1 MLTASLLA
9 HAKEHGALFETRAA
23 LKGARQGA
31 DGWELS
37 TSRGPLKAQRV
48 VNAAGLFADEVA
60 SFFGAASP
68 TVYPCRGDYFRWQT
82 KTHFKHLLYPVK
94 KSSARGLG
102 VHLTLELDGGIKLG
116 PDAQYV
122 HSKTDF
128 GPADDKRDAFLGAAE
143 RLVGTIEPGQLRWDS
158 CGIRPKMRGPDDT
171 GEKDFLILEEPAG
184 VIHMLGIESP
194 GLTAALALA
203 EEVSGRL

>member
-1 MLTASLLA
+1 
-9 HAKEHGALFETRAA
+9 
-23 LKGARQGA
+23 
-31 DGWELS
+31 
-37 TSRGPLKAQRV
+37 
-48 VNAAGLFADEVA
+48 
-60 SFFGAASP
+60 
-68 TVYPCRGDYFRWQT
+68 
-82 KTHFKHLLYPVK
+82 
-94 KSSARGLG
+94 
-102 VHLTLELDGGIKLG
+102 
-116 PDAQYV
+116 V

-128 GPADDKRDAFLGAAE
+128 GPADDKRDAFLRAAE
-143 RLVGTIEPGQLRWDS
+143 RLVGAIEPGRLRWDS